1 MSTDAVFL
9 SNVVQ
14 QMDSGK
20 ARRDLHWNPRPI
32 KETIKDAAAW
42 YAQREESLPAQTVLK
57 SVPETQCKIPDRR
70 AI

>member
-1 MSTDAVFL
+1 VSTDAVFL

-14 QMDSGK
+14 RMDSRK

-32 KETIKDAAAW
+32 RETIKDAMAW
-42 YAQREESLPAQTVLK
+42 YSRREKSLPAQAVSNT
-57 SVPETQCKIPDRR
+57 VPETQCKIPDRR